1 MVCNG
6 VLVLVSSV
14 LEAGRCKGVVTLGS
28 EGMTWVA
35 AESKTEG
42 ESAVP
47 GVGDMVLMGAEGS
60 GPAGS
65 TGRIVLLFLGAVRSR
80 GGLVAFDVIGGVAFA
95 GVGVSERAGDG
106 VFAGGVLRNVG
117 SGELV
122 LAVAFLRTATES

>member
-1 MVCNG
+1 
-6 VLVLVSSV
+6 
-14 LEAGRCKGVVTLGS
+14 
-28 EGMTWVA
+28 MTRVA

-60 GPAGS
+60 GLAGS

-80 GGLVAFDVIGGVAFA
+80 GGGLVAFDVIGGVAFA

>member
-1 MVCNG
+1 

-14 LEAGRCKGVVTLGS
+14 LEAGRCETVVTLGL
-28 EGMTWVA
+28 EGMTRVA

-47 GVGDMVLMGAEGS
+47 GVGDVVLMGAEGS
-60 GPAGS
+60 GFAGS
-65 TGRIVLLFLGAVRSR
+65 TGRVVLLFLGAARSC

-95 GVGVSERAGDG
+95 GVGVSKRAGDG
-106 VFAGGVLRNVG
+106 IFAGGVLRNVG

-122 LAVAFLRTATES
+122 LAVAFLRTATKS